1 MKKALTAL
9 MAAAVAALAIAKT
22 YEVDGVAAVVGT
34 ATILKSDVKDEMA
47 RRGVP
52 ESEAASRYAEFRTQL
67 VERELALR
75 AAKASK
81 LTLQEWVVDERVQSI
96 IDDVF
101 DGDRNKLVESL
112 SQQKIPYGDW
122 RRRIR
127 EDLVVGAMRWN
138 VVDKNVR
145 ATPAAMRR
153 EYEEHP
159 ERYQSDKKVTVA
171 VILLKPEDADKRDEV
186 MKALKKSGF
195 HDVAK
200 KYSADSKAKDGGV
213 WKDVKPSEAFRPEIC
228 AEIDRTP
235 VGTISKWVPLDGWY
249 FLLKKESESDSA
261 PRSFKDAYDDIAA
274 NVKAAEAK
282 RLYTEWMDRLKAET
296 YIKIY

>member
-47 RRGVP
+47 RRGVADP
-52 ESEAASRYAEFRTQL
+52 DDARRYAEFRTKL

-96 IDDVF
+96 IDDAF

-112 SQQKIPYGDW
+112 AQQRIPYGDW
-122 RRRIR
+122 RRRIK

-138 VVDKNVR
+138 VVDKNVK

-153 EYEEHP
+153 EYDEHP
-159 ERYQSDKKVTVA
+159 ERYLSDKKVTVA

-186 MKALKKSGF
+186 VKALKKGSF

-213 WKDVKPSEAFRPEIC
+213 WKDVKPAEAFRPEIC

-235 VGTISKWVPLDGWY
+235 VGTISKWVPLDGWH
-249 FLLKKESESDSA
+249 FLLKKESESKAA

-274 NVKAAEAK
+274 NVRAAEAE

>member
-1 MKKALTAL
+1 
-9 MAAAVAALAIAKT
+9 
-22 YEVDGVAAVVGT
+22 
-34 ATILKSDVKDEMA
+34 
-47 RRGVP
+47 
-52 ESEAASRYAEFRTQL
+52 
-67 VERELALR
+67 
-75 AAKASK
+75 
-81 LTLQEWVVDERVQSI
+81 
-96 IDDVF
+96 
-101 DGDRNKLVESL
+101 
-112 SQQKIPYGDW
+112 
-122 RRRIR
+122 
-127 EDLVVGAMRWN
+127 
-138 VVDKNVR
+138 
-145 ATPAAMRR
+145 MRR